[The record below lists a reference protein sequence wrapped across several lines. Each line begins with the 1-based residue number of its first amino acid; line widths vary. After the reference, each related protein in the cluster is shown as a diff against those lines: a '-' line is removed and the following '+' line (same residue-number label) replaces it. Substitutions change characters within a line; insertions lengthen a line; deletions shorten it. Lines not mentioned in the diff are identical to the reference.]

1 MDTHQKLQ
9 TLKEYIRELG
19 SVAVAFSGGVDS
31 TFLLAVAHD
40 TLGDKAVAVTARS
53 RSFPKRELNAAQA
66 FTSERGIRHML
77 VDSEELSIP
86 GFSDNP
92 PDRCYLCKTEL
103 FTQIGRV
110 ARENGLKNVAEGSN
124 ADDVGDY
131 RPGLRAIAELGVKS
145 PLRHAELTKEEIR
158 ALSKDIGLPTWQ
170 KQSFACLA
178 SRFVYGERITE
189 EKLKMVDQAE
199 SLLLEMGFSQ
209 VRVRIHGDIARI
221 ELSPDEFGRM
231 LDRQIRETI
240 HDKLRAYGFSY
251 VSLDLRGYRT
261 GSMNETL

>member
-1 MDTHQKLQ
+1 MDIQQKLER
-9 TLKEYIRELG
+9 LKAYLRELE
-19 SVAVAFSGGVDS
+19 SLAVAFSGGVDS
-31 TFLLAVAHD
+31 TFLLAVAHT

-53 RSFPKRELNAAQA
+53 CSFPKRELNAAQA
-66 FTSERGIRHML
+66 FTAERGIRHIL

-103 FTQIGRV
+103 FTEIGRV
-110 ARENGLKNVAEGSN
+110 ARVNGLKHVAEGSN
-124 ADDVGDY
+124 VDDEGDY
-131 RPGLRAIAELGVKS
+131 RPGLRAIAELGIKS
-145 PLRHAELTKEEIR
+145 PLRYAQLTKEEIR
-158 ALSKDIGLPTWQ
+158 ALSKEMGLSTWE

-189 EKLKMVDQAE
+189 EKLKMVEQAE
-199 SLLLEMGFSQ
+199 SLLFEMGFSQ

-231 LDRQIRETI
+231 LVRKTRETI
-240 HDKLRAYGFSY
+240 HDKLREFGFSY
-251 VSLDLRGYRT
+251 VSLDLKGYRT